1 MQEISKNNNFNIQ
14 ENMQNNIQAEID
26 FKKDMHTL
34 IINLSG
40 IDKNLQGY
48 GYKYQ
53 NYNEIAKEIK
63 NVIKNHN
70 LDLCLWQYPTSK
82 FENGEK
88 EHVIRTTFFSKSTRY
103 EFSFDTPMF
112 TENLQFNDND
122 DENSTKVTNTVYHRF
137 GSAITY
143 TKRHALA
150 SFLVIEG
157 EMDTDADPNYNN
169 YMLNKQ
175 ASVNRKQEQTV
186 VNQYQKKERY
196 YNQKSNNSEQKNNT
210 IQVQKRDINL
220 EQRKANF
227 RSYAIFR
234 EASSNIKNSVNDPTI
249 KDKLNI
255 IIQKIDFMEKIDPNN
270 IDDCKKISD
279 DLTKFINKN
288 AELKRPKFWAEIIK
302 DYLEKNNKLSDID
315 KLNNFVDFK
324 QLIYGKS
331 ILKFFLILKEE
342 ETFNYIFAS

>member
-1 MQEISKNNNFNIQ
+1 MPEVSKNNNFNIQ
-14 ENMQNNIQAEID
+14 EMQNNIQAEIK
-26 FKKDMHTL
+26 FLNDMDTL
-34 IINLSG
+34 IMNLPG
-40 IDKNLQGY
+40 IDKNLKGY

-53 NYNEIAKEIK
+53 NFNEIVREIK
-63 NVIKNHN
+63 NVIKKHN
-70 LDLCLWQYPTSK
+70 LDLMFRQFPISVEGK
-82 FENGEK
+82 NGQ
-88 EHVIRTTFFSKSTRY
+88 VIDYIRTTFYSKSTGYR
-103 EFSFDTPMF
+103 ESFDTRIF
-112 TENLQFNDND
+112 TENLQWNN
-122 DENSTKVTNTVYHRF
+122 ENGSKNVNTLPQQV

-143 TKRHALA
+143 FKRYALVA
-150 SFLVIEG
+150 CLRIKSEV
-157 EMDTDADPNYNN
+157 DTDAAPIDNN
-169 YMLNKQ
+169 YENYVSNKQ
-175 ASVNRKQEQTV
+175 VGVNRKQEQKQDI
-186 VNQYQKKERY
+186 NQ
-196 YNQKSNNSEQKNNT
+196 NQKSNISEQKNNT

-234 EASSNIKNSVNDPTI
+234 EALSNIKNSINDPTI

-270 IDDCKKISD
+270 IDDYKKISD

-324 QLIYGKS
+324 QLIYEKS

-342 ETFNYIFAS
+342 ERFNYIFAS